1 MVESPP
7 AHRTSDYDYALPPEL
22 IAQTPSPRRGESRL
36 LVVKRK
42 DAAQRRKGAT
52 TQSEGEFEDRRF
64 SDLLELIPPG
74 DLLVLNT
81 TRVRH
86 ARLVGRRASGA
97 PAEVLLIHPAGDGT
111 WVAMGK
117 PGSALR
123 TGRRVDLG
131 QGISIE
137 TVEIL
142 KEGYRKVRVVGA
154 TAEEA
159 MDRVGRVPL
168 PPYIEREP
176 TADDAVR
183 YQTVFAEQPGSVA
196 APTAGLHLTEA
207 MLAAL
212 GRRGVGIARL
222 SLEVGPGTFKPV
234 AEEDPARHPMHPEQF
249 EIPPEAAELVTEA
262 RRRGAAVW
270 AVGTTV
276 VRALES
282 AAREE
287 GTVPA
292 GRAETRLMITPGYRF
307 RIVDRLVTN
316 FHLPRSTLLMLVAG
330 FAGFD
335 LVMAAYRHAVRE
347 RYRFYSYGD
356 AMLLERAR

>member
-1 MVESPP
+1 VE
-7 AHRTSDYDYALPPEL
+7 LME
-22 IAQTPSPRRGESRL
+22 
-36 LVVKRK
+36 
-42 DAAQRRKGAT
+42 
-52 TQSEGEFEDRRF
+52 
-64 SDLLELIPPG
+64 
-74 DLLVLNT
+74 
-81 TRVRH
+81 
-86 ARLVGRRASGA
+86 
-97 PAEVLLIHPAGDGT
+97 
-111 WVAMGK
+111 
-117 PGSALR
+117 
-123 TGRRVDLG
+123 
-131 QGISIE
+131 
-137 TVEIL
+137 
-142 KEGYRKVRVVGA
+142 EGYRRVRVVGA

-159 MDRVGRVPL
+159 MERVGRVPL

-176 TADDAVR
+176 DALDAVR

-207 MLAAL
+207 ILDAL
-212 GRRGVGIARL
+212 GRRGVGIAHL
-222 SLEVGPGTFKPV
+222 TLDVGPGTFKPV
-234 AEEDPARHPMHPEQF
+234 DEEDPVRHPMHPEQF
-249 EIPPEAAELVTEA
+249 EIPPEAAGRVAEA
-262 RRRGAAVW
+262 RGRGAAVW

-282 AAREE
+282 AARED

-307 RIVDRLVTN
+307 RIVDRLITN

-356 AMLLERAR
+356 AMLLERER

>member
-1 MVESPP
+1 MGESPP
-7 AHRTSDYDYALPPEL
+7 ARRTADFDYPLPPEL
-22 IAQTPSPRRGESRL
+22 IAQVPSPGRGESRL
-36 LVVKRK
+36 LVVRCK
-42 DAAQRRKGAT
+42 DAKM
-52 TQSEGEFEDRRF
+52 QSGRTFEDRQF
-64 SDLLELIPPG
+64 SDLIELIPPG

-97 PAEVLLIHPAGDGT
+97 PAEVLLIRPAGDDT
-111 WVAMGK
+111 WIAMGK

-123 TGRRVDLG
+123 PGRQVDLG
-131 QGISIE
+131 QGISVE
-137 TVEIL
+137 TVEL
-142 KEGYRKVRVVGA
+142 MEEGFRRVKLVGA

-159 MDRVGRVPL
+159 MERVGRVPL

-176 TADDAVR
+176 TAEDAVR

-196 APTAGLHLTEA
+196 APTAGLHLTGE
-207 MLAAL
+207 MLDAL
-212 GRRGVGIARL
+212 DRRGVRMARIT
-222 SLEVGPGTFKPV
+222 LEIGPGTFKPV
-234 AEEDPARHPMHPEQF
+234 DAEDPASHPMHPEQF
-249 EIPPEAAELVTEA
+249 EIPAEAAEQVAAA
-262 RRRGAAVW
+262 RRRGARIW

-282 AAREE
+282 AARED
-287 GTVPA
+287 GTVLP

-307 RIVDRLVTN
+307 RMVDRLVTN
-316 FHLPRSTLLMLVAG
+316 FHLPRSTLLMLVAA

-335 LVMAAYRHAVRE
+335 LVMAAYRHAVGE

-356 AMLLERAR
+356 AMLLEREP

>member
-1 MVESPP
+1 MDDSAPP
-7 AHRTSDYDYALPPEL
+7 LRTSDFDYPLPSEL
-22 IAQTPSPRRGESRL
+22 IAQTPSRWRGESRL
-36 LVVKRK
+36 LVVGGKE
-42 DAAQRRKGAT
+42 AT
-52 TQSEGEFEDRRF
+52 KQGQPSFQDLQFSELID
-64 SDLLELIPPG
+64 LIPPG

-81 TRVRH
+81 SRVLH
-86 ARLVGRRASGA
+86 ARLLGRRASGA

-111 WVAMGK
+111 WIAMGK

-123 TGRRVDLG
+123 PGRPVDLG
-131 QGISIE
+131 QGISVE
-137 TVEIL
+137 TVEL
-142 KEGYRKVRVVGA
+142 MKEGYRRVRLIGA

-159 MDRVGRVPL
+159 MERVGLVPL

-176 TADDAVR
+176 NPEDAVR

-196 APTAGLHLTEA
+196 APTAGLHFTEA
-207 MLAAL
+207 MLDAL

-234 AEEDPARHPMHPEQF
+234 DQENPARHPMHPEQF
-249 EIPPEAAELVTEA
+249 EIPPEAAELVAGA

-282 AAREE
+282 AARED
-287 GTVPA
+287 GTVHP
-292 GRAETRLMITPGYRF
+292 GRAETRLMITPGFRF

-356 AMLLERAR
+356 AMLLEREQ